1 MKNKSARIIILILLV
16 SFFLLLFNYFKLK
29 NTYSGNIKVYIEKI
43 QGVTSSYENYIWY
56 VNSGFHRTIN
66 QSMGLNN
73 SKGETISLSQVIED
87 DFLLI
92 YRVSDLF
99 CSTCNESGLDILNKS
114 ADLLSPLKAIV
125 VGTFF
130 DLNYMRKYEE
140 LLKEKFPL
148 YSTKSKIGAELE
160 EMGYPYFIMI
170 NKKYEIV
177 SFFVPDVL
185 YPEFTRFYL
194 KKLSNR

>member
-1 MKNKSARIIILILLV
+1 
-16 SFFLLLFNYFKLK
+16 
-29 NTYSGNIKVYIEKI
+29 
-43 QGVTSSYENYIWY
+43 
-56 VNSGFHRTIN
+56 
-66 QSMGLNN
+66 MGLNN

-92 YRVSDLF
+92 FRVSDLF

-114 ADLLSPLKAIV
+114 ADFLSPLKAIV

-160 EMGYPYFIMI
+160 ELGYPYFIMI